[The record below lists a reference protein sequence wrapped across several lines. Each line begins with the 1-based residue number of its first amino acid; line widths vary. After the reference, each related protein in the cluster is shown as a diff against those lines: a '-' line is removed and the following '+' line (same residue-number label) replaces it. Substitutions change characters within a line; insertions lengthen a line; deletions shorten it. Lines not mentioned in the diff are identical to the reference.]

1 MQDTA
6 TGPSRWVK
14 ECDGTHSEFERRGQR
29 MERKHRTI
37 KPCRCPRS
45 TTKIAHTQVNN
56 EKYRPKRINSLF
68 LGGLIYPL
76 SIVERERMWVFDNTD
91 TQGGR
96 GRETPEEWVGTLI
109 PLYRLNDILCG
120 HKARSK
126 TI

>member
-1 MQDTA
+1 MRNWHKWQMIL
-6 TGPSRWVK
+6 RNK
-14 ECDGTHSEFERRGQR
+14 FF
-29 MERKHRTI
+29 I
-37 KPCRCPRS
+37 
-45 TTKIAHTQVNN
+45 
-56 EKYRPKRINSLF
+56 F
-68 LGGLIYPL
+68 GGLIYPL
-76 SIVERERMWVFDNTD
+76 SIVERERRWVFDNTD